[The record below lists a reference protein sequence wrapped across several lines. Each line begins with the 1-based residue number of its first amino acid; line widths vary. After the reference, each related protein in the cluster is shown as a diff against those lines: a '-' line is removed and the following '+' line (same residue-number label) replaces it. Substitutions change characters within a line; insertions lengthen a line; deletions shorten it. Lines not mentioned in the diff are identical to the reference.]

1 MKGTLAILS
10 VFVEIA
16 AIGRSAIATFL
27 VVQAVTNDLTF
38 SIFTVAVIEG
48 VFLTSLFLMH
58 AEAVAPIA
66 ALMALGFSAL
76 MQYFEL
82 RVLDGSITP
91 TEKDMLRIA
100 IAFAPIVI
108 LALAYVRRLVVQSGG
123 DTNPLAEKVSGLME
137 RFKETPSKKM
147 RGSKKGA

>member
-27 VVQAVTNDLTF
+27 VVQAVTNDVTF
-38 SIFTVAVIEG
+38 SLFTVAVIEG

-58 AEAVAPIA
+58 QEAVAPIA

-91 TEKDMLRIA
+91 NEKDMLRFA
-100 IAFAPIVI
+100 VAFAPIVI
-108 LALAYVRRLVVQSGG
+108 LALSYVRRLVLRGDG
-123 DTNPLAEKVSGLME
+123 DTSPLAEKVSGLVE
-137 RFKETPSKKM
+137 RFKETPQKKV
-147 RGSKKGA
+147 RGSKKGV

>member
-1 MKGTLAILS
+1 MKGTLAVLS

-16 AIGRSAIATFL
+16 AIARSAIATFL
-27 VVQAVTNDLTF
+27 VVQAVTNDLVF

-58 AEAVAPIA
+58 QEAVAPIS
-66 ALMALGFSAL
+66 ALMALGFSAM

-82 RVLDGSITP
+82 RVLDGSISAS
-91 TEKDMLRIA
+91 ERDMLRYA
-100 IAFAPIVI
+100 VAFAPVVI
-108 LALAYVRRLVVQSGG
+108 LALSYVRRLVLPADG
-123 DTNPLAEKVSGLME
+123 DTNPLAEKVSGLVE
-137 RFKETPSKKM
+137 RLKETPQKKV

>member
-58 AEAVAPIA
+58 SEAVAPIA

-123 DTNPLAEKVSGLME
+123 DANPLAEKVSGLME

>member
-27 VVQAVTNDLTF
+27 VVQVVTNDVLF
-38 SIFTVAVIEG
+38 SLFTVAVIEG
-48 VFLTSLFLMH
+48 VFLTSLFVMH
-58 AEAVAPIA
+58 SEAVAPIA

-91 TEKDMLRIA
+91 SEKDMLRFA
-100 IAFAPIVI
+100 VAFAPIVI
-108 LALAYVRRLVVQSGG
+108 LALSYVRRLVLKSDG

-137 RFKETPSKKM
+137 RLKETPQKKV
-147 RGSKKGA
+147 RGSKKSA